1 MEFDL
6 KSLVRPN
13 IWGLEPYKC
22 ARSEFSGQA
31 SVWLDAN
38 ESAFNEPYNR
48 YPDPLQHEV
57 KQRLSAIKGVAPD
70 HIFLGVGSDECID
83 MVYRVFC
90 RPGTDRVVAIAPS
103 YGMYEVCA
111 GVNDVQYTRVPLLD
125 DFSLDAEAL
134 RRALPGAK
142 VLWLCSPNNP
152 TGNAFPV
159 DEMVALCRGFAGI
172 VVVDEA
178 YIDFSGQPSMTAWL
192 DRLPNLVVLQTLSK
206 AWGSAAV
213 RLGIAYASPE
223 IIGIFNKV
231 KYPYNVSLLAQ
242 QYALR
247 RLAEHAKV
255 QAEVSATLE
264 RRSSL
269 IEGLRSLSQ
278 VLHIYR
284 TDANFVLVRVTDA
297 DGIYAHLRDRGIIV
311 RNRNSVEKCLGC
323 LRITVGTQQENDELI
338 KAIEDY
344 GRKQ

>member
-13 IWGLEPYKC
+13 IWNLEPYKC

-38 ESAFNEPYNR
+38 ESAFNGPYNR

-57 KQRLSAIKGVAPD
+57 KKCLGSIKGVAPD
-70 HIFLGVGSDECID
+70 RIFLGVGSDECID

-111 GVNDVQYTRVPLLD
+111 DVNDVQYTRVPLLD
-125 DFSLDAEAL
+125 DFSLDTEAL
-134 RRALPGAK
+134 RRAMPGAK

-159 DEMVALCRGFAGI
+159 DEMAALCRDFAGI

-264 RRSSL
+264 RRAAL
-269 IEGLRSLSQ
+269 IEGLRRLPQ
-278 VLHIYR
+278 VLRVYR
-284 TDANFVLVRVTDA
+284 TDANFVLARVTDA

-323 LRITVGTQQENDELI
+323 LRITVGTPQEDEELI

>member
-1 MEFDL
+1 MEFDV

-13 IWGLEPYKC
+13 IWNLEPYKC

-38 ESAFNEPYNR
+38 ESAFNGPYNR

-57 KQRLSAIKGVAPD
+57 KKCLGSIKGVAPD
-70 HIFLGVGSDECID
+70 RIFLGVGSDECID

-111 GVNDVQYTRVPLLD
+111 DVNDVQYTRVPLLD
-125 DFSLDAEAL
+125 DFSLDTEAL
-134 RRALPGAK
+134 RRAMPGAK

-159 DEMVALCRGFAGI
+159 DEMAALCRDFAGI

-264 RRSSL
+264 RRAAL
-269 IEGLRSLSQ
+269 IEGLRRLPQ
-278 VLHIYR
+278 VLRVYR
-284 TDANFVLVRVTDA
+284 TDANFVLARVTDA

-323 LRITVGTQQENDELI
+323 LRITVGTPQEDEELI